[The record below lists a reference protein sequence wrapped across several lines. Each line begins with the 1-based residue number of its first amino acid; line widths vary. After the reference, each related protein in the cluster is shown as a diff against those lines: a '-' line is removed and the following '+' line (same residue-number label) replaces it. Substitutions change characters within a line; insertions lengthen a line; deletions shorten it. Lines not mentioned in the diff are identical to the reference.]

1 MPVGPMSR
9 CTQYMQ
15 QWQKSR
21 ARNRSRGSSSLG
33 ICSILLLRGRRHLEA
48 SAHTEGKVLP
58 GWYTYLSRHYDAG
71 HNTKADLRKD
81 EPTPVNLLVEYR
93 INQLDKAMD

>member
-1 MPVGPMSR
+1 MPVGQMS
-9 CTQYMQ
+9 CYTQYMQ

-21 ARNRSRGSSSLG
+21 ARNRSRGSSSPG
-33 ICSILLLRGRRHLEA
+33 FCSVLLLRGRRHLEA

-58 GWYTYLSRHYDAG
+58 GLYTYLSRHYDAG
-71 HNTKADLRKD
+71 DNTKADLRKD
-81 EPTPVNLLVEYR
+81 KPAPVNLLVEQR